1 MHANKHKTVVA
12 AAAGINLVIGV
23 LYAWSI
29 FKEAIVASIQT
40 GGVNAFQWDSTSIND
55 PYALC
60 CLVFAIVMVPAGRLQ
75 DTMGPKKVALLGGL
89 LGAAGFLL
97 IANSV
102 NYWVWMLG
110 FGGLV
115 GAGIGFAYA
124 STTPAALK
132 WFAPNKS
139 GLVTGIVVSGFA
151 LASVYVAPLASY
163 LVINDGLNK
172 TMLFFSLQF
181 FLLISLFSFF
191 LHSPPHG
198 YVPPGFEERRAA
210 RNDRKR
216 DAMSHL
222 DEDVLSPLHVLKE
235 SRFWVLWILLF
246 IGAGAGLM
254 VIGNLKPLA
263 KISMGELAYLAIV
276 ILAVGD
282 AAGRIITGTLSTR
295 FGRRNVLSAA
305 FLLQTILMFAAYSLA
320 QTGHP
325 LWIVLAATFIGMS
338 YGSNLVLFPNYVK
351 DFWGM
356 RHFGTIYG
364 MLFTAWGLGGFLMIK
379 LAESLTVSSGTS
391 FQSFMVAGGLMLLA
405 FVLTFRVDNRKD
417 LERIAMRKAAALNSV
432 VLQQNTEVRQIV

>member
-1 MHANKHKTVVA
+1 MFSAKHKTVVA

-29 FKEAIVASIQT
+29 FKEAIVTSIQA
-40 GGVNAFQWDSTSIND
+40 GGVNAFQWDITSIND

-75 DTMGPKKVALLGGL
+75 DTLGPKKVALMGGL

-97 IANSV
+97 IASSV
-102 NYWVWMLG
+102 NYWVWMIG

-139 GLVTGIVVSGFA
+139 GLVTGVVVSGFA

-163 LVINDGLNK
+163 LVTGSGLNK
-172 TMLFFSLQF
+172 TMLFFALQF

-191 LHSPPHG
+191 LHTPPYG

-222 DEDVLSPLHVLKE
+222 DEDVLSPLHVLRE
-235 SRFWVLWILLF
+235 SRFWVLWMLMF

-263 KISMGELAYLAIV
+263 KLSMGELAYLAIV

-282 AAGRIITGTLSTR
+282 ATGRILTGTLSTR

-305 FLLQTILMFAAYSLA
+305 FLLQTVLMFAAFSLSKSV
-320 QTGHP
+320 HSF
-325 LWIVLAATFIGMS
+325 WIMSAATLIGMS
-338 YGSNLVLFPNYVK
+338 YGANLVLFPNYVK

-356 RHFGTIYG
+356 RHFGAIYG
-364 MLFTAWGLGGFLMIK
+364 MLFTAWGIGGFVLIK
-379 LAESLTVSSGTS
+379 VSEKISVSTGS
-391 FQSFMVAGGLMLLA
+391 SYQSFMLAGGLMLLA
-405 FVLTFRVDNRKD
+405 FVLTFKVDNRKE
-417 LERIAMRKAAALNSV
+417 LERIAMRNLVKKDALK
-432 VLQQNTEVRQIV
+432 LQQRVETQQVV

>member
-1 MHANKHKTVVA
+1 MHTNKHKVVVA

-29 FKEAIVASIQT
+29 FKEAIVASINT
-40 GGVNAFQWDSTSIND
+40 GGPNAFHWNPASIND

-60 CLVFAIVMVPAGRLQ
+60 CLVFAIVMVPAGRMQ
-75 DTMGPKKVALLGGL
+75 DSIGPKKVALLGGL
-89 LGAAGFLL
+89 LGAIGFVL

-102 NYWVWMLG
+102 NYWVWMFG

-151 LASVYVAPLASY
+151 LASVYVAPLASH
-163 LVINDGLNK
+163 LVIAYGLNK
-172 TMLFFSLQF
+172 AMLFFAFQF
-181 FLLISLFSFF
+181 FLLISLFSFL

-235 SRFWVLWILLF
+235 SRFWVLWLLLF

-263 KISMGELAYLAIV
+263 KLSMGEFAYLAIV

-282 AAGRIITGTLSTR
+282 AAGRILTGALSNH

-305 FLLQTILMFAAYSLA
+305 FLLQMLLMFGAFFLSQSGNA
-320 QTGHP
+320 
-325 LWIVLAATFIGMS
+325 LWIVLAATFIGMC
-338 YGSNLVLFPNYVK
+338 YGANLVLFPNYVK

-356 RHFGTIYG
+356 RHFGAIYG
-364 MLFTAWGLGGFLMIK
+364 MLFTAWGVGGFVMIK
-379 LAESLTVSSGTS
+379 VAENLTVNSGSS
-391 FQSFMVAGGLMLLA
+391 FQSFMVAGCLMLVA
-405 FVLTFRVDNRKD
+405 FVLTLRVDNRKD
-417 LERIAMRKAAALNSV
+417 IERAAMRNVKTQHLM
-432 VLQQNTEVRQIV
+432 QQKNLSEITPVS

>member
-1 MHANKHKTVVA
+1 MHTNKHKVVVA

-29 FKEAIVASIQT
+29 FKEAIVASINT
-40 GGVNAFQWDSTSIND
+40 GGPNAFHWNLASIND

-60 CLVFAIVMVPAGRLQ
+60 CLIFAIVMVPAGRMQ
-75 DTMGPKKVALLGGL
+75 DSIGPKKVALLGGL
-89 LGAAGFLL
+89 LGAIGFVL

-102 NYWVWMLG
+102 NYWVWMFG

-151 LASVYVAPLASY
+151 LASVYVAPLASH
-163 LVINDGLNK
+163 LVIVYGLNK
-172 TMLFFSLQF
+172 AMLFFALQF
-181 FLLISLFSFF
+181 FLLISLFSFL
-191 LHSPPHG
+191 LHTPPHG
-198 YVPPGFEERRAA
+198 YMPPGFEERRTA

-235 SRFWVLWILLF
+235 SRFWVLWVLLF

-263 KISMGELAYLAIV
+263 KLSMGELAYLAIV

-282 AAGRIITGTLSTR
+282 AAGRILTGALSNR

-305 FLLQTILMFAAYSLA
+305 FLLQMLLMFGAFFLSQSGSAV
-320 QTGHP
+320 
-325 LWIVLAATFIGMS
+325 WIVLAATFIGMS
-338 YGSNLVLFPNYVK
+338 YGANLVLFPNYVK

-356 RHFGTIYG
+356 RHFGAIYG
-364 MLFTAWGLGGFLMIK
+364 MLFTAWGVGGFVMIK
-379 LAESLTVSSGTS
+379 VAENLTVNSGSS
-391 FQSFMVAGGLMLLA
+391 FQSFMVAGCLMLVA
-405 FVLTFRVDNRKD
+405 FMLTFRVDNRKD
-417 LERIAMRKAAALNSV
+417 IERAAMRRAKTQNLV
-432 VLQQNTEVRQIV
+432 QQKNLSEITPVA

>member
-1 MHANKHKTVVA
+1 MYTNKHKTVVA

-29 FKEAIVASIQT
+29 FKEAILASIQA
-40 GGVNAFQWDSTSIND
+40 GGPNAFQWAPTAVND

-60 CLVFAIVMVPAGRLQ
+60 CLMFAIVMVPAGRLQ
-75 DTMGPKKVALLGGL
+75 DSIGPKKVALMGGL
-89 LGAAGFLL
+89 LGALGFLM

-102 NYWVWMLG
+102 NYWVWMFG
-110 FGGLV
+110 FGGLL

-132 WFAPNKS
+132 WFAPSKS
-139 GLVTGIVVSGFA
+139 GIVTGVVVSGFA
-151 LASVYVAPLASY
+151 LASVYIAPLASH
-163 LVINDGLNK
+163 LVNGSGLSK
-172 TMLFFSLQF
+172 TMLFFALQF

-191 LHSPPHG
+191 LHTPPYG
-198 YVPPGFEERRAA
+198 YIPPGFEERRTA

-235 SRFWVLWILLF
+235 AKFWLLWVLLF

-263 KISMGELAYLAIV
+263 KLSMGELAYLAIV

-282 AAGRIITGTLSTR
+282 ATGRILTGTLSVR

-305 FLLQTILMFAAYSLA
+305 FFAQTVLMFSAFSIS
-320 QTGHP
+320 QSGNP
-325 LWIVLAATFIGMS
+325 FWIVLVATFIGMS
-338 YGSNLVLFPNYVK
+338 YGANLVLFPNYVK

-356 RHFGTIYG
+356 RHFGAIYG
-364 MLFTAWGLGGFLMIK
+364 MLFTSWGLGGFVMIK
-379 LAESLTVSSGTS
+379 VAEKLNVSFGSS
-391 FQSFMVAGGLMLLA
+391 VYSFMLAGSLMLVA
-405 FVLTFRVDNRKD
+405 FLLTYHVDNRKD
-417 LERIAMRKAAALNSV
+417 LERTAYRKNAINDRLKEEP
-432 VLQQNTEVRQIV
+432 TPEVSQPI